1 MKGIHLHNTE
11 VRREE
16 EAKRINEKQVK
27 RQDGRGTLCLR
38 VSPNSKLSLKKSGNT
53 PAKILCRLKLLH
65 LKVRIAYF
73 KEGISPCCMWK
84 GAKNNG
90 ENKRKSWA
98 ESFWPDP
105 QSYCPGHCDEGQQP
119 KARGQISVSPSWCW
133 LGLKTII

>member
-38 VSPNSKLSLKKSGNT
+38 VSPNSKLSLKKSGNA

-65 LKVRIAYF
+65 LRVKS
-73 KEGISPCCMWK
+73 ELHIS
-84 GAKNNG
+84 
-90 ENKRKSWA
+90 KREFPLVACGREQKTMVKKRERA
-98 ESFWPDP
+98 EQKASDRTR
-105 QSYCPGHCDEGQQP
+105 SLT
-119 KARGQISVSPSWCW
+119 ARGTVMKASS
-133 LGLKTII
+133 